1 MGQPTR
7 VSSRRQ
13 STRIAVVLGAL
24 APLLVAG
31 KTCGDEGLWL
41 FNRPPL
47 RQLHARYDF
56 EPTADW
62 LEHLQKSCVRFNEGG
77 SGSFVSADGLVMA
90 NQHVGADVL
99 PRLGDKDHNYYRDGF
114 YAKTRDQEIRCDGLE
129 LDVLMSIEDVTARA
143 KAVLKSKMTP
153 EETAAALHAVTAE
166 IEAESAKKTG
176 LLSEVVSVYQGGEY
190 HVYRYR
196 RYTDVRVVFAPEQQI
211 AFFGGDPDNFE
222 YPRYD
227 FDVYFFRVYEQGR
240 PARVDHFLNWSR
252 TAAGENALVFVAG
265 NPGQTDRLAT
275 VAAMTYQRDIGL
287 PHVVQELYRLEV
299 ELSAWSV
306 RSEANAFKSQELL
319 FQVQDGRK
327 ARDGALAGLLD
338 PSLMTKK
345 RGEEA
350 QFRSAIAGDP
360 ALKETARAW
369 PRIAEAQKV
378 RAALLVRYSALEE
391 GAGFN
396 SLLFG
401 YSRMLV
407 RAAEERTKPDRDR
420 LSEFTEARLSSLA
433 PVLFTVQPIDKE
445 YETFKLANSL
455 AWVAVQ
461 FHDDPQFVRNV
472 LGNKSPQERA
482 FELVHG
488 TRLGD
493 LAVRKSLFEKG
504 QAAVAASSD
513 PMIELARLIDP
524 PARTVRKMRETQVD
538 QVEHE
543 AYIQIVRARHA
554 LGGVDAYPDATQSL
568 RLAFGTL
575 KGYESQGKRV
585 PYQTTFAGLYERS
598 REHRGRHPFDL
609 PKPWVERQAKLRPET
624 PFNFICTADVV
635 SGNSGSPVIN
645 RKGEVVGLIFDRNLQ
660 SLVLDFTY
668 TDKEARAL
676 GVHGAAILEGLR
688 TVYDAGP
695 LVQEILS
702 EPNRQSA
709 AGTISKP
716 R

>member
-1 MGQPTR
+1 MCLPPSS
-7 VSSRRQ
+7 SSRFSAATPITS
-13 STRIAVVLGAL
+13 STPATTS
-24 APLLVAG
+24 
-31 KTCGDEGLWL
+31 TCTSSAST
-41 FNRPPL
+41 NR
-47 RQLHARYDF
+47 
-56 EPTADW
+56 
-62 LEHLQKSCVRFNEGG
+62 GG
-77 SGSFVSADGLVMA
+77 
-90 NQHVGADVL
+90 
-99 PRLGDKDHNYYRDGF
+99 
-114 YAKTRDQEIRCDGLE
+114 
-129 LDVLMSIEDVTARA
+129 
-143 KAVLKSKMTP
+143 
-153 EETAAALHAVTAE
+153 
-166 IEAESAKKTG
+166 
-176 LLSEVVSVYQGGEY
+176 
-190 HVYRYR
+190 R
-196 RYTDVRVVFAPEQQI
+196 RVE
-211 AFFGGDPDNFE
+211 
-222 YPRYD
+222 
-227 FDVYFFRVYEQGR
+227 
-240 PARVDHFLNWSR
+240 HFLNWSR
-252 TAAGENALVFVAG
+252 TVAGENELVFVAG
-265 NPGQTDRLAT
+265 HPRETARLAT

-287 PHVVQELYRLEV
+287 PYVVQELYRLEV
-299 ELSAWSV
+299 ELSAWSG
-306 RSEANAFKSQELL
+306 RSEANAFKAQELL

-327 ARDGALAGLLD
+327 ARDGALAGLFN

-345 RGEEA
+345 RKEEA
-350 QFRSAIAGDP
+350 QFRSAIARDP
-360 ALKETARAW
+360 SLKKTALAW

-396 SLLFG
+396 SFLFG

-420 LSEFTEARLSSLA
+420 LSEYTETRLTSLA
-433 PVLFTVQPIDKE
+433 PALFTAQPIDKE
-445 YETFKLANSL
+445 YETFKLAHSL
-455 AWVAVQ
+455 TWLAVQ
-461 FHDDPQFVRNV
+461 FHDDPQFVRDV

-482 FELVHG
+482 FELVHE

-493 LAVRKSLFEKG
+493 LAVRKALFEKG
-504 QAAVAASSD
+504 QAAVAASRD

-524 PARTVRKMRETQVD
+524 PARTVRKMMETQVD

-543 AYIQIVRARHA
+543 ASIQIARARHA

-635 SGNSGSPVIN
+635 SGNSGSPVVN

-668 TDKEARAL
+668 TDKEARAM
-676 GVHGAAILEGLR
+676 GVHGAAILAGLR
-688 TVYDAGP
+688 TIYDAEP
-695 LVQEILS
+695 LVREILG
-702 EPNRQSA
+702 EPNRQNA